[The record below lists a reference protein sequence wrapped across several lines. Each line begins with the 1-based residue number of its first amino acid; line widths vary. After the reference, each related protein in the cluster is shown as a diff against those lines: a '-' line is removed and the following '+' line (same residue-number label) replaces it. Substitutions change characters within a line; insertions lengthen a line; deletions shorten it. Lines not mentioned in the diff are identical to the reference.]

1 MNINKYRQA
10 VQKLGRIK
18 TVGLITLFSV
28 VGSVLLGYL
37 LGLVLK
43 TFDVS
48 INLVLTLF
56 FSFIIPLIVAPLA
69 SWHIIGLLFK
79 LDELE
84 KKMRELATFDPL
96 TGLLNRQLFIDDAE
110 KYLKL
115 ARSEN
120 KDVAFLIIDIDNFKT
135 INDTYGHFAGDAVLK
150 SFGKVIAKT
159 VRHND
164 LVARIGGEEFG
175 VMLYDVQMD
184 YAQTI
189 TKRLHENIHQTKVT
203 YENRHIPYTIS
214 IGLNLS
220 NMGKEEKEELHT
232 LLKNTD
238 KALYTAKEK
247 GKNCT
252 VIYAPAT

>member
-1 MNINKYRQA
+1 MNINKYRQT

-18 TVGLITLFSV
+18 TVSLITLFSV

-37 LGLVLK
+37 LGLILK
-43 TFDVS
+43 IFGVS

-56 FSFIIPLIVAPLA
+56 LSFIIPLIVAPLT
-69 SWHIIGLLFK
+69 SWNIIGLLFK
-79 LDELE
+79 IDDLE
-84 KKMRELATFDPL
+84 KEMRKLATFDPL

-110 KYLKL
+110 RYLKL

-150 SFGKVIAKT
+150 SFGEVIAKT

-175 VMLYDVQMD
+175 VMLYDVQID

-189 TKRLHENIHQTKVT
+189 TKRLHKNIHQTKVI
-203 YENRHIPYTIS
+203 YENQHIPYTIS

-220 NMGKEEKEELHT
+220 NMGKEEKELHS

-252 VIYAPAT
+252 VIYSAAS